1 MSTTNNIVDPE
12 KKEKMKQI
20 CELLIAAGYARA
32 RIPSLS
38 DLDKILGGI
47 TWALTSS
54 FYEVE
59 FEFKDD
65 MTLGEKI
72 RVSEKIAK
80 GLKLAKCPININPIQ
95 INGLDIDV
103 IYNVIQWLVKFVHET
118 RTDKYIFTKKNAL
131 NYCETININKK
142 NVLNELNNSDQNSIY
157 IDTKHNYLIKTREL
171 RTSRKVLDNLTYNEE
186 LRIYLILLEYG
197 VKKDLAF
204 QKKLIELLKTK
215 KLLKVQDNNSKNGT
229 LSVKKS
235 STSDETNKNIESIEL
250 ESILD
255 TVTESIESYTK
266 SSNSISSNELGNK
279 IQNNVMENLFSNNME
294 NIVSLIEEYEKS
306 YNNNEADNNNK
317 FDRLKCLSKEKERL
331 NTIKLN
337 IIEQI
342 NTYKDEIQLIENLL
356 IKDKYKLNEI
366 NEQIHSSELQKEN
379 NKKQIEILQ
388 NELNED
394 NLCINN
400 KSLNDKLKDI
410 TDKINKKE
418 NLKEEISKFKAF
430 CKEERI
436 SLESKL
442 ENMEKKQEKINNEES
457 ISNFNEI
464 DSNYKLE
471 MQNLLE
477 KKASLFEEN
486 KVINILTRK
495 IQVNPSKLELIQYQK
510 RFQELYNQIN
520 LINEKNREILNEI
533 NSKQEVEK
541 LLKSKLD
548 TFNNLKSVY
557 YELKTKKDKENFK
570 TSLENILTSVTES
583 SMRSSDRL
591 VQLNKELEEIKDE
604 LMNKQEYEQ
613 VYMKLVK
620 EYNREYNK
628 IYSNI
633 N

>member
-464 DSNYKLE
+464 DLNYKLE